1 MPILEAQNISKIYH
15 KAGEAIPVL
24 NNLHIA
30 VERGEILVLMGP
42 SGSGKSTLLNILG
55 TLDSDFSG
63 SLIIDELYIS
73 NTVDITSI
81 RRQKLGFIF
90 QFHHLLPEF
99 TILENLLIPQMI
111 TENYS
116 NVPQNTAKEM
126 LKLIGLEERMNHY
139 PNEISGGERQRLGI
153 ARALYRDPEIL
164 IMDEATSSLDN
175 FTEKQVMNSIKKL
188 KNKHTIVMIA
198 HRLTTIESCDRI
210 YLIESGKI
218 KDSGTLPVLLKKY
231 PYLDNYNKEKK

>member
-81 RRQKLGFIF
+81 RRKKLGFIF
-90 QFHHLLPEF
+90 QFNHLLPEF

-116 NVPQNTAKEM
+116 NVPQNAAKEM
-126 LKLIGLEERMNHY
+126 LKLIGLKERMNHY
-139 PNEISGGERQRLGI
+139 PNEISGGERQRV
-153 ARALYRDPEIL
+153 AVVRAMINTPSIILADEPTGNLDRD
-164 IMDEATSSLDN
+164 
-175 FTEKQVMNSIKKL
+175 NSQKMLKLMVKL
-188 KNKHTIVMIA
+188 KVKYKQTFIIA
-198 HRLTTIESCDRI
+198 THDQSILDIADRVL
-210 YLIESGKI
+210 YLKDGKI
-218 KDSGTLPVLLKKY
+218 T
-231 PYLDNYNKEKK
+231 KEI

>member
-73 NTVDITSI
+73 NTVDVTSI

-116 NVPQNTAKEM
+116 NVPQNAAKEM
-126 LKLIGLEERMNHY
+126 LKLIGLKERMNHY
-139 PNEISGGERQRLGI
+139 PNEISGGERQRV
-153 ARALYRDPEIL
+153 AVVRAMINTPSIILADEPTGNLDRD
-164 IMDEATSSLDN
+164 
-175 FTEKQVMNSIKKL
+175 NSQKMLKLMVKL
-188 KNKHTIVMIA
+188 KVKYKQTFIIA
-198 HRLTTIESCDRI
+198 THDQSILDIADRVL
-210 YLIESGKI
+210 YLKDGKI
-218 KDSGTLPVLLKKY
+218 T
-231 PYLDNYNKEKK
+231 KEI

>member
-24 NNLHIA
+24 NNLHLA
-30 VERGEILVLMGP
+30 VERGEILVLIGP

-116 NVPQNTAKEM
+116 NVPQNAAKEM
-126 LKLIGLEERMNHY
+126 LKLIGLKERMNHY
-139 PNEISGGERQRLGI
+139 PNEISGGERQRV
-153 ARALYRDPEIL
+153 AVVRAMINTPSIILADEPTGNLDRD
-164 IMDEATSSLDN
+164 
-175 FTEKQVMNSIKKL
+175 NSQKMLKLMVKL
-188 KNKHTIVMIA
+188 KVKYKQTFIIA
-198 HRLTTIESCDRI
+198 THDQSILDIADRVL
-210 YLIESGKI
+210 YLKDGKI
-218 KDSGTLPVLLKKY
+218 T
-231 PYLDNYNKEKK
+231 KEI

>member
-30 VERGEILVLMGP
+30 VERGEILILMGP

-63 SLIIDELYIS
+63 SLIIDELSLS

-126 LKLIGLEERMNHY
+126 LKLIGLEERVSHY
-139 PNEISGGERQRLGI
+139 PNEISGGERQRV
-153 ARALYRDPEIL
+153 AVMRAMVNNPCIILADEPTGNLDRD
-164 IMDEATSSLDN
+164 
-175 FTEKQVMNSIKKL
+175 NSQKMLKLMVKL
-188 KNKHTIVMIA
+188 KVKYKQTFIIA
-198 HRLTTIESCDRI
+198 THDRSI
-210 YLIESGKI
+210 LDIADRVLYLKDGKI
-218 KDSGTLPVLLKKY
+218 T
-231 PYLDNYNKEKK
+231 KEI

>member
-1 MPILEAQNISKIYH
+1 MSILEAQNISKIYH
-15 KAGEAIPVL
+15 KAGGAIPVL

-55 TLDSDFSG
+55 TLDSDFLG
-63 SLIIDELYIS
+63 SLIIDELHLS

-116 NVPQNTAKEM
+116 NVPQNAAKEM
-126 LKLIGLEERMNHY
+126 LKLIGLEERASHY
-139 PNEISGGERQRLGI
+139 PNEISGGERQRV
-153 ARALYRDPEIL
+153 AVVRAMINAPSVILADEPTGNLDRD
-164 IMDEATSSLDN
+164 
-175 FTEKQVMNSIKKL
+175 NSQKMLKLMVKL
-188 KNKHTIVMIA
+188 KVKYKQTFIIA
-198 HRLTTIESCDRI
+198 THDQSILDIADRVL
-210 YLIESGKI
+210 YLKDGKI
-218 KDSGTLPVLLKKY
+218 T
-231 PYLDNYNKEKK
+231 KEI

>member
-30 VERGEILVLMGP
+30 VERGEILVLIGP

-63 SLIIDELYIS
+63 SLIIDELNIS

-81 RRQKLGFIF
+81 RRHKLGFIF

-116 NVPQNTAKEM
+116 NVPQNAAKEM
-126 LKLIGLEERMNHY
+126 LKLIGLKERMNHY
-139 PNEISGGERQRLGI
+139 PNEISGGERQRV
-153 ARALYRDPEIL
+153 AVVRAMINTPSIILADEPTGNLDRD
-164 IMDEATSSLDN
+164 
-175 FTEKQVMNSIKKL
+175 NSQKMLKLMVKL
-188 KNKHTIVMIA
+188 KVKYKQTFIIA
-198 HRLTTIESCDRI
+198 THDQSILDIADRVL
-210 YLIESGKI
+210 YLKDGKI
-218 KDSGTLPVLLKKY
+218 T
-231 PYLDNYNKEKK
+231 KEI

>member
-30 VERGEILVLMGP
+30 VERGEILVLIGP

-116 NVPQNTAKEM
+116 NVPQNAAKEM
-126 LKLIGLEERMNHY
+126 LKLIGLKERMNHY
-139 PNEISGGERQRLGI
+139 PNEISGGERQRV
-153 ARALYRDPEIL
+153 AVVRAMINTPSIILADEPTGNLDRD
-164 IMDEATSSLDN
+164 
-175 FTEKQVMNSIKKL
+175 NSQKMLKLMVKL
-188 KNKHTIVMIA
+188 KVKYKQTFIIA
-198 HRLTTIESCDRI
+198 THDQSILDIADRVL
-210 YLIESGKI
+210 YLKDGKI
-218 KDSGTLPVLLKKY
+218 T
-231 PYLDNYNKEKK
+231 KEI

>member
-24 NNLHIA
+24 NSLYIA
-30 VERGEILVLMGP
+30 VERGEILVLIGP

-111 TENYS
+111 TENNS
-116 NVPQNTAKEM
+116 NVPQNAAKEM
-126 LKLIGLEERMNHY
+126 LKLIGLEERVNHY
-139 PNEISGGERQRLGI
+139 PNEISGGERQRV
-153 ARALYRDPEIL
+153 AVVRAMINTPSIILADEPTGNLDRD
-164 IMDEATSSLDN
+164 
-175 FTEKQVMNSIKKL
+175 NSQKMLKLMVKL
-188 KNKHTIVMIA
+188 KVKYKQTFIIA
-198 HRLTTIESCDRI
+198 THDQSILDIADRVL
-210 YLIESGKI
+210 YLKDGKI
-218 KDSGTLPVLLKKY
+218 T
-231 PYLDNYNKEKK
+231 KEI

>member
-30 VERGEILVLMGP
+30 VERGEILVLIGP

-73 NTVDITSI
+73 NTVDITRI

-111 TENYS
+111 TGNYS
-116 NVPQNTAKEM
+116 KVPQNAAKEM
-126 LKLIGLEERMNHY
+126 LKLIGLKERMNHY
-139 PNEISGGERQRLGI
+139 PNEISGGERQRV
-153 ARALYRDPEIL
+153 AVVRAMINTPSIILADEPTGNLDRD
-164 IMDEATSSLDN
+164 
-175 FTEKQVMNSIKKL
+175 NSQKMLKLMVKL
-188 KNKHTIVMIA
+188 KVKYKQTFIIA
-198 HRLTTIESCDRI
+198 THDQSILDIADRVL
-210 YLIESGKI
+210 YLKDGKI
-218 KDSGTLPVLLKKY
+218 T
-231 PYLDNYNKEKK
+231 KEI

>member
-116 NVPQNTAKEM
+116 NVPQNAAKEM
-126 LKLIGLEERMNHY
+126 LKFIGLKERMNHY
-139 PNEISGGERQRLGI
+139 PNEISGGERQRV
-153 ARALYRDPEIL
+153 AVVRAMINAPSIILADEPTGNLDRD
-164 IMDEATSSLDN
+164 
-175 FTEKQVMNSIKKL
+175 NSQKMLKLMVKL
-188 KNKHTIVMIA
+188 KVKYKQTFIIA
-198 HRLTTIESCDRI
+198 THDQSILDIADRVL
-210 YLIESGKI
+210 YLKDGKI
-218 KDSGTLPVLLKKY
+218 T
-231 PYLDNYNKEKK
+231 KEI

>member
-1 MPILEAQNISKIYH
+1 MSILEAQNISKIYH

-63 SLIIDELYIS
+63 SLKIDDVYIS
-73 NTVDITSI
+73 NTVDLTSI

-99 TILENLLIPQMI
+99 TILENLLIPQI
-111 TENYS
+111 IAENYS
-116 NVPQNTAKEM
+116 NVPQNAAKEM
-126 LKLIGLEERMNHY
+126 LKLIGLKERMNHY
-139 PNEISGGERQRLGI
+139 PNEISGGERQRV
-153 ARALYRDPEIL
+153 AVVRAMINTPSIILADEPTGNLDRD
-164 IMDEATSSLDN
+164 
-175 FTEKQVMNSIKKL
+175 NSQKMLKLMVKL
-188 KNKHTIVMIA
+188 KVKYKQTFIIA
-198 HRLTTIESCDRI
+198 THDQSILDIADRVL
-210 YLIESGKI
+210 YLKDGKI
-218 KDSGTLPVLLKKY
+218 T
-231 PYLDNYNKEKK
+231 KEI

>member
-30 VERGEILVLMGP
+30 VERGEILVLIGP

-111 TENYS
+111 TQNYS
-116 NVPQNTAKEM
+116 NIPQNATIDM
-126 LKLIGLEERMNHY
+126 LKFIGLEERMNHY
-139 PNEISGGERQRLGI
+139 PNEISGGERQRV
-153 ARALYRDPEIL
+153 AVVRAMINTPSIILADEPTGNLDRD
-164 IMDEATSSLDN
+164 
-175 FTEKQVMNSIKKL
+175 NSQKMLKLMVKL
-188 KNKHTIVMIA
+188 KVKYKQTFIIA
-198 HRLTTIESCDRI
+198 THDQSILDIADRVL
-210 YLIESGKI
+210 YLKDGKI
-218 KDSGTLPVLLKKY
+218 T
-231 PYLDNYNKEKK
+231 KEI

>member
-15 KAGEAIPVL
+15 KAGEEIPVL

-116 NVPQNTAKEM
+116 NVPQNAAKDM

-139 PNEISGGERQRLGI
+139 PNEISGGERQRVAV
-153 ARALYRDPEIL
+153 ARAMINTPSIILADEPTGNLDRD
-164 IMDEATSSLDN
+164 
-175 FTEKQVMNSIKKL
+175 NSQKMLKLMVKL
-188 KNKHTIVMIA
+188 KVKYKQTFIIA
-198 HRLTTIESCDRI
+198 THDQSILDIADRVL
-210 YLIESGKI
+210 YLKDGKI
-218 KDSGTLPVLLKKY
+218 T
-231 PYLDNYNKEKK
+231 KEI

>member
-15 KAGEAIPVL
+15 KVGEAIPVL

-63 SLIIDELYIS
+63 SLIIDELDIS

-111 TENYS
+111 IENYS
-116 NVPQNTAKEM
+116 NVPQNVAKEM
-126 LKLIGLEERMNHY
+126 LKLIGLEERVNHY
-139 PNEISGGERQRLGI
+139 PN
-153 ARALYRDPEIL
+153 
-164 IMDEATSSLDN
+164 
-175 FTEKQVMNSIKKL
+175 
-188 KNKHTIVMIA
+188 
-198 HRLTTIESCDRI
+198 
-210 YLIESGKI
+210 
-218 KDSGTLPVLLKKY
+218 
-231 PYLDNYNKEKK
+231 

>member
-30 VERGEILVLMGP
+30 VARGEILVLMGP

-73 NTVDITSI
+73 NTVDVTSI

-116 NVPQNTAKEM
+116 NVPQNAAKEM
-126 LKLIGLEERMNHY
+126 LKLIGLKERMNHY
-139 PNEISGGERQRLGI
+139 PNEISGGERQRV
-153 ARALYRDPEIL
+153 AVVRAMINTPSIILADEPTGNLDRD
-164 IMDEATSSLDN
+164 
-175 FTEKQVMNSIKKL
+175 NSQKMLKLMVKL
-188 KNKHTIVMIA
+188 KVKYKQTFIIA
-198 HRLTTIESCDRI
+198 THDQSILDIADRVL
-210 YLIESGKI
+210 YLKDGKI
-218 KDSGTLPVLLKKY
+218 T
-231 PYLDNYNKEKK
+231 KEI

>member
-1 MPILEAQNISKIYH
+1 MSILEAQNISKIYH
-15 KAGEAIPVL
+15 KAGGAIPVL

-63 SLIIDELYIS
+63 SLIIDELYLS

-116 NVPQNTAKEM
+116 NVPQNAAKEM
-126 LKLIGLEERMNHY
+126 LKLIGLEERANHY
-139 PNEISGGERQRLGI
+139 PNEISGGERQRV
-153 ARALYRDPEIL
+153 AVVRAMINTPSVILADEPTGNLDRD
-164 IMDEATSSLDN
+164 
-175 FTEKQVMNSIKKL
+175 NSQKMLKLMVKL
-188 KNKHTIVMIA
+188 KVKYKQTFIIA
-198 HRLTTIESCDRI
+198 THDQSILDIADRVL
-210 YLIESGKI
+210 YLKDGKI
-218 KDSGTLPVLLKKY
+218 T
-231 PYLDNYNKEKK
+231 KEI

>member
-1 MPILEAQNISKIYH
+1 MPLLEAQNISKIYN
-15 KAGEAIPVL
+15 KAEEVIPVL

-63 SLIIDELYIS
+63 SLKIDDLYIS
-73 NTVDITSI
+73 NTVDLTSV

-116 NVPQNTAKEM
+116 NVPQNAAKEM
-126 LKLIGLEERMNHY
+126 LKLIGLQERENHY
-139 PNEISGGERQRLGI
+139 PNEISGGERQRV
-153 ARALYRDPEIL
+153 AVVRAMINNPCIILADEPTGNLDRD
-164 IMDEATSSLDN
+164 
-175 FTEKQVMNSIKKL
+175 NSQKMLKLMAKL
-188 KNKHTIVMIA
+188 KVKYKQSFIIA
-198 HRLTTIESCDRI
+198 THDQSILDIADRVL
-210 YLIESGKI
+210 YLKDGKI
-218 KDSGTLPVLLKKY
+218 T
-231 PYLDNYNKEKK
+231 KEI

>member
-63 SLIIDELYIS
+63 SLIIDELDLS

-116 NVPQNTAKEM
+116 NVPQNVAKEM
-126 LKLIGLEERMNHY
+126 LKLIGLEERVSHY
-139 PNEISGGERQRLGI
+139 PNEISGGERQRV
-153 ARALYRDPEIL
+153 AVVRAMINAPSIILADEPTGNLDRD
-164 IMDEATSSLDN
+164 
-175 FTEKQVMNSIKKL
+175 NSQKMLKLMVKL
-188 KNKHTIVMIA
+188 KVKYKQTFIIA
-198 HRLTTIESCDRI
+198 THDQSILDIADRVL
-210 YLIESGKI
+210 YLKDGKI
-218 KDSGTLPVLLKKY
+218 T
-231 PYLDNYNKEKK
+231 KEI

>member
-63 SLIIDELYIS
+63 SLIIDELDIS

-116 NVPQNTAKEM
+116 NVPQNVAKEM
-126 LKLIGLEERMNHY
+126 LKLIGLEERVNHY
-139 PNEISGGERQRLGI
+139 PNEISGGERQRV
-153 ARALYRDPEIL
+153 AVVRAMINAPSIILADEPTGNLDRD
-164 IMDEATSSLDN
+164 
-175 FTEKQVMNSIKKL
+175 NSQKMLKLMVKL
-188 KNKHTIVMIA
+188 KVKYKQTFIIA
-198 HRLTTIESCDRI
+198 THDQSILDIADRVL
-210 YLIESGKI
+210 YLKDGKI
-218 KDSGTLPVLLKKY
+218 T
-231 PYLDNYNKEKK
+231 KEI

>member
-24 NNLHIA
+24 NNLHIT
-30 VERGEILVLMGP
+30 VERGEILALIGP

-73 NTVDITSI
+73 NTVDVTSI

-116 NVPQNTAKEM
+116 NVPQNAAKEM
-126 LKLIGLEERMNHY
+126 LKLIGLKERMNHY
-139 PNEISGGERQRLGI
+139 PNEISGGERQRV
-153 ARALYRDPEIL
+153 AVVRAMINTPSIILADEPTGNLDRD
-164 IMDEATSSLDN
+164 
-175 FTEKQVMNSIKKL
+175 NSQKMLKLMVKL
-188 KNKHTIVMIA
+188 KDKYKQTFIIA
-198 HRLTTIESCDRI
+198 THDQSILDIADRVL
-210 YLIESGKI
+210 YLKDGKI
-218 KDSGTLPVLLKKY
+218 T
-231 PYLDNYNKEKK
+231 KEI

>member
-1 MPILEAQNISKIYH
+1 MPILEAKNISKIYN

-30 VERGEILVLMGP
+30 VERGEILVLIGP

-116 NVPQNTAKEM
+116 NVPQNAAKEM
-126 LKLIGLEERMNHY
+126 LKLIGLKERMNHY
-139 PNEISGGERQRLGI
+139 PNEISGGERQRV
-153 ARALYRDPEIL
+153 AVVRAMINTPSIILADEPTGNLDRD
-164 IMDEATSSLDN
+164 
-175 FTEKQVMNSIKKL
+175 NSQKMLKLMVKL
-188 KNKHTIVMIA
+188 KVKYKQTFIIA
-198 HRLTTIESCDRI
+198 THDQSILDIADRVL
-210 YLIESGKI
+210 YLKDGKI
-218 KDSGTLPVLLKKY
+218 T
-231 PYLDNYNKEKK
+231 KEI

>member
-30 VERGEILVLMGP
+30 VERGEILVLIGP

-111 TENYS
+111 TENYT
-116 NVPQNTAKEM
+116 NVPQNAAKEM
-126 LKLIGLEERMNHY
+126 LKLIGLKERMNHY
-139 PNEISGGERQRLGI
+139 PNEISGGERQRV
-153 ARALYRDPEIL
+153 AVVRAMINTPSIILADEPTGNLDRD
-164 IMDEATSSLDN
+164 
-175 FTEKQVMNSIKKL
+175 NSQKMLKLMVKL
-188 KNKHTIVMIA
+188 KVKYKQTFIIA
-198 HRLTTIESCDRI
+198 THDQSILDIADRVL
-210 YLIESGKI
+210 YLKDGKI
-218 KDSGTLPVLLKKY
+218 T
-231 PYLDNYNKEKK
+231 KEI

>member
-63 SLIIDELYIS
+63 SLITDELYLS

-116 NVPQNTAKEM
+116 NVPQNAAKEM
-126 LKLIGLEERMNHY
+126 LKLIGLKERMNHY
-139 PNEISGGERQRLGI
+139 PNEISGGERQRV
-153 ARALYRDPEIL
+153 AVVRAMINTPSIILADEPTGNLDRD
-164 IMDEATSSLDN
+164 
-175 FTEKQVMNSIKKL
+175 NSQKMLKLMVKL
-188 KNKHTIVMIA
+188 KVKYKQTFIIA
-198 HRLTTIESCDRI
+198 THDQSILDIADRVL
-210 YLIESGKI
+210 YMKDGKI
-218 KDSGTLPVLLKKY
+218 T
-231 PYLDNYNKEKK
+231 KEI

>member
-63 SLIIDELYIS
+63 SLIIDELYLS

-116 NVPQNTAKEM
+116 NVPQNAAKEM
-126 LKLIGLEERMNHY
+126 LKLIGLEERANHY
-139 PNEISGGERQRLGI
+139 PNEISGGERQRV
-153 ARALYRDPEIL
+153 AVVRAMINTPSVILADEPTGNLDRD
-164 IMDEATSSLDN
+164 
-175 FTEKQVMNSIKKL
+175 NSQKMLKLMVKL
-188 KNKHTIVMIA
+188 KVKYKQTFIIA
-198 HRLTTIESCDRI
+198 THDQSILDIADRVL
-210 YLIESGKI
+210 YLKDGKI
-218 KDSGTLPVLLKKY
+218 T
-231 PYLDNYNKEKK
+231 KEI